1 MRKKVLG
8 LFYFAAAIAIL
19 VAALKVTNW
28 LPTMLQEGA
37 MKKYGSIEEVKAK
50 LKVRD
55 VYVPS
60 YFPQSVKWPPSRILA
75 QSRPYFAL
83 LMEFSHGETSDVS
96 LVISQVADNRAI
108 PEEKLTLVQVKEKAN
123 YPLKGRTAL
132 LEVGA
137 CQNDLP
143 CSRIS
148 WNEGKYRL
156 TLIMKAP
163 PFDLIKI
170 ADSMVN

>member
-19 VAALKVTNW
+19 VVALKVTNW

-37 MKKYGSIEEVKAK
+37 MKKYGSIEEVKAQ

-83 LMEFSHGETSDVS
+83 LMEFSHVKTSDMG
-96 LVISQVADNRAI
+96 LVISQVADNRPI
-108 PEEKLTLVQVKEKAN
+108 PEEKLRLAQIKERAT
-123 YPLKGRTAL
+123 YSLKGRTAL

-137 CQNDLP
+137 CENEMP

-148 WNEGKYRL
+148 WNEGKYKL
-156 TLIMKAP
+156 TLIIKAP
-163 PFDLIKI
+163 PFDLLKI